1 MINQNL
7 CCLFQSFFQAVQEN
21 FNRACGL
28 MQKVKTRDA
37 EKAAKLA
44 RFSRDALAKMAA
56 LVEKEA

>member
-1 MINQNL
+1 
-7 CCLFQSFFQAVQEN
+7 
-21 FNRACGL
+21 

-56 LVEKEA
+56 LVEKAGCSGTTTGGITERNIAFSTTKIT